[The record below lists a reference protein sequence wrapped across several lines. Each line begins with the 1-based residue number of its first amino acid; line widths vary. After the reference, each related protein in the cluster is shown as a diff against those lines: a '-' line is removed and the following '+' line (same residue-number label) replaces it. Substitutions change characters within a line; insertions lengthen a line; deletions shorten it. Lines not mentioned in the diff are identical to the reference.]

1 MSIDV
6 PKNKKDLHSLG
17 LQSINDGIFSVRR
30 RELCLQIW
38 HEGYHAEI
46 QVVCFVILIVSYAI
60 YLALLLNLS
69 NDKISVFTIVICV
82 VSVLLIIFLAL
93 VEDHNKP
100 LTKAEVKESKKKVI

>member
-1 MSIDV
+1 MIIRATA
-6 PKNKKDLHSLG
+6 G
-17 LQSINDGIFSVRR
+17 
-30 RELCLQIW
+30 
-38 HEGYHAEI
+38 GYHAEI
-46 QVVCFVILIVSYAI
+46 QVVCFVILIVSHVI

-82 VSVLLIIFLAL
+82 VSVLLIIFLAP